1 MASLQQ
7 RNGSF
12 RFIFRYRG
20 KQHFVT
26 VGKVSRE
33 EAEGKAAQ
41 VKYLLMRLKQRLID
55 LRAGVDIVDF
65 VNNDGKPHIPPDG
78 NTIVAKSP
86 TLAAFRDRYFQT
98 HQEALGERTLNT
110 AQLHFKHLVRILGA
124 DFPIRDLTLADLQGY
139 VDRRSKEKNSA
150 GKRILP
156 TTTRKDIVTLRTAW
170 NWGTKMVLVAGRYP
184 NAGLCYPKLDEKPPF
199 QTRDQIERK
208 IAAGGLTDKEVNELW
223 HALYLQAHEIAELL
237 AIVKDRAAY
246 PWIYPLVCMAAHT
259 GARRGEL
266 IKMQVTDIDFGDEA
280 VTIREKKRVK
290 GKRSTRQAPLT
301 PLLKDALQAWLSIH
315 PGGYAL
321 FCHGEEVARSKKR
334 SRSTGHQ
341 SGPGRATSLTGRV
354 ATVKIRSKPQLS
366 HLTSSEMH
374 YHFKKTLRKSK
385 WSVVKGAHVLRHSMI
400 SCVAAA
406 GIDQRIIDDKV
417 GHCSEEMRRRYRHLT
432 PQVKQRSV
440 TAVFG

>member
-41 VKYLLMRLKQRLID
+41 VQYLLMRLKQRLIE
-55 LRAGVDIVDF
+55 LPAGVDIVDF
-65 VNNDGKPHIPPDG
+65 VSNDGKSPVPPNG
-78 NTIVAKSP
+78 NTSVAKSL
-86 TLAAFRDRYFQT
+86 TLAAFGDCYFHT
-98 HQEALGERTLNT
+98 HQEALEERTLNT
-110 AQLHFKHLVRILGA
+110 ALLHFKHLVRILGE
-124 DFPIRDLTLADLQGY
+124 DFAIRDLTLGDLQGY

-150 GKRILP
+150 GKRISP
-156 TTTRKDIVTLRTAW
+156 TTTRKDVVTLRTA
-170 NWGTKMVLVAGRYP
+170 
-184 NAGLCYPKLDEKPPF
+184 C
-199 QTRDQIERK
+199 
-208 IAAGGLTDKEVNELW
+208 
-223 HALYLQAHEIAELL
+223 LQAHEIAELL
-237 AIVKDRAAY
+237 AIVKDRAVY

-259 GARRGEL
+259 GVRRGEL
-266 IKMQVTDIDFGDEA
+266 IKMQVTDIDFGDEP

-301 PLLKDALQAWLSIH
+301 PLLKDALLAWLSIH

-321 FCHGEEVARSKKR
+321 FCHGAEVARSKKR

-341 SGPGRATSLTGRV
+341 SGPGRATSLTGRA
-354 ATVKIRSKPQLS
+354 ATVKLRSKPQLG
-366 HLTSSEMH
+366 HLTASEVH
-374 YHFKKTLRKSK
+374 YHFKKTLSKSK

-400 SCVAAA
+400 SCMAAA
-406 GIDQRIIDDKV
+406 GIDQRIIDDIV

-432 PQVKQRSV
+432 PEVKQRSV